1 MDCKCVII
9 LIIIFLIIY
18 NNYNLVVEN
27 ILLYNNPDVNS
38 DQLNN
43 IYTDIVCLI
52 AMWGRQELVQI
63 NIDCLKKQTKVPKIV
78 LVVSNDDDKEFAIR
92 NNVHW
97 VYTDNQ
103 PLGKKWQIGL
113 EECKKFNPNAVL
125 INGSDDI
132 LSLNYVKNCYKYIKN
147 GYDVVGKNNW
157 YILDLL
163 KVKPYKLQYTNKN
176 LLIGAGRM
184 ISRSFLDEI
193 NWTLFPLT
201 KSSGLDS
208 YCNQIFEKNNASLFE
223 MGTNNLD
230 KIISLKG
237 KQDMLNPLEK
247 ILKATNKITIL
258 PISNNINV
266 NMTNLGKYINN
277 YELNKIAVLLE

>member
-18 NNYNLVVEN
+18 KNYNLVVEN
-27 ILLYNNPDVNS
+27 ILLYDNPDVNS
-38 DQLNN
+38 NQLNN
-43 IYTDIVCLI
+43 IYTDVVCLI

-78 LVVSNDDDKEFAIR
+78 LVISTDDDKEFAIR

-132 LSLNYVKNCYKYIKN
+132 ISLNYIQNCYQYIQN
-147 GYDVVGKNNW
+147 GYDIVGKNNW

-163 KVKPYKLQYTNKN
+163 TIKPYNLQYTNKN

-208 YCNQIFEKNNASLFE
+208 YCNQIFDKNNASIYE
-223 MGTNNLD
+223 MGTNNSD

-237 KQDMLNPLEK
+237 KQDMLNPLDK
-247 ILKATNKITIL
+247 ILKARDKISIL
-258 PISNNINV
+258 PISSV
-266 NMTNLGKYINN
+266 NKVKMINLGKYINN
-277 YELNKIAVLLE
+277 YNLKGITVILG

>member
-1 MDCKCVII
+1 MKKCVI
-9 LIIIFLIIY
+9 Y
-18 NNYNLVVEN
+18 SRVSTSNQEN
-27 ILLYNNPDVNS
+27 EN
-38 DQLNN
+38 
-43 IYTDIVCLI
+43 
-52 AMWGRQELVQI
+52 
-63 NIDCLKKQTKVPKIV
+63 
-78 LVVSNDDDKEFAIR
+78 
-92 NNVHW
+92 
-97 VYTDNQ
+97 
-103 PLGKKWQIGL
+103 QIGL
-113 EECKKFNPNAVL
+113 LKEICERKGFDKLIKGSTKKEWD
-125 INGSDDI
+125 SI
-132 LSLNYVKNCYKYIKN
+132 LVWSVDRLGRSLK
-147 GYDVVGKNNW
+147 
-157 YILDLL
+157 DL
-163 KVKPYKLQYTNKN
+163 V
-176 LLIGAGRM
+176 
-184 ISRSFLDEI
+184 SFLDEI